1 MASGKT
7 HDWVTVTLL
16 PSVWLIAHWGFN
28 LPFHESLLI
37 TVGTWLGGFYL
48 SPDLDTPSRP
58 FYRWGILRWIWIPY
72 QWAAKHRSPLSHGL
86 LWASWLRLFYLTGML
101 TLIYWGLCQLLEILG
116 VRTSLLPLRSAQRF
130 LSAHQSDFLRLGVGL
145 WVGALI
151 HIVLDA
157 LTSALTPKKR
167 RR

>member
-7 HDWVTVTLL
+7 HDWVTVALL
-16 PSVWLIAHWGFN
+16 PSVWLLAHWGFN
-28 LPFHESLLI
+28 LPFHQSLLVTI
-37 TVGTWLGGFYL
+37 GAWIGGFYL

-58 FYRWGILRWIWIPY
+58 FYRWGVLRWIWIPY

-101 TLIYWGLCQLLEILG
+101 ALIYAGLRQLLAFWG
-116 VRTSLLPLRSAQRF
+116 LRSALPPLLSAQQF
-130 LSAHQSDFLRLGVGL
+130 LSVHQADFLMLGVGL
-145 WVGALI
+145 WIGALI
-151 HIVLDA
+151 HIALDA
-157 LTSALTPKKR
+157 LTSAGSPKKR